1 MGPGIIPPLR
11 PNTGGARWLR
21 AVACAALAAIALVPA
36 QAFAQSSPKRAT
48 GQTQAAIL
56 TPGSIAKTAD
66 MDFGTI
72 APPTA
77 AGTVVLS
84 AQATA
89 VCTPTGALVRIG
101 TCRAARFSIF
111 GKKRNHVKI
120 KDPSGAT
127 VILNGP
133 SGATMSMDNMTI
145 GVIGMSQIGAG
156 GNNGNFGNWQI
167 DTDDGITEFFVGG
180 TLHVGATQTPGTY
193 TGTLTIQILF
203 N

>member
-1 MGPGIIPPLR
+1 M
-11 PNTGGARWLR
+11 
-21 AVACAALAAIALVPA
+21 ALVPSHA
-36 QAFAQSSPKRAT
+36 GAQSAPKRAT
-48 GQTQAAIL
+48 GKTQAAIL

-77 AGTVVLS
+77 AGTVVMT
-84 AQATA
+84 AQSTA
-89 VCTPTGALVRIG
+89 VCTASATLIRFG
-101 TCRAARFSIF
+101 TCRAARFSIY

-145 GVIGMSQIGAG
+145 GVIGMSQVGAG
-156 GNNGNFGNWQI
+156 SNNGNFGNWQI
-167 DTDDGITEFFVGG
+167 DTNDGITEFFVGG

-193 TGTLTIQILF
+193 NGTLTIQILF